1 MFIVTP
7 QEIQFFKVFIGKL
20 VELTQES
27 LMLGFSNI
35 QFWNGHKNWTLKTC
49 AIHTFE
55 TFFLKSSSG
64 TL

>member
-27 LMLGFSNI
+27 LMLGFPTYNFGMVIKLDS
-35 QFWNGHKNWTLKTC
+35 KNMCHPYL
-49 AIHTFE
+49 
-55 TFFLKSSSG
+55 
-64 TL
+64 